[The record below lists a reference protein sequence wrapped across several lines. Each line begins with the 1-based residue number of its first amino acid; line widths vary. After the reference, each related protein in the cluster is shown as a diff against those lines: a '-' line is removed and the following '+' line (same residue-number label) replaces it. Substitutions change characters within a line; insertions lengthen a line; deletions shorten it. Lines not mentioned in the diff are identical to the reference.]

1 VLTIAA
7 PGILQGDTDADGDSL
22 NVFSVNVTGLQ
33 GTLEAQTN
41 GSFSFTS
48 NAGFSGPTSFT
59 YTVGD
64 GFGGFDTGLVTINVV
79 NAAPVADDESY
90 TMVAGQTLTV
100 AAPGVLDGDTDAD
113 GDTLSVAS
121 VNVTGLQGVL
131 TPQTNGA
138 FTFTPNAGFVG
149 QTGFSYTVNDGF
161 GGFDTGAVTINVQG
175 AQKIIHL
182 GDAVGRPTL
191 SNPNVWQPFWTD
203 SDVSISHK
211 ADYTNTGENWT
222 AAKFNAL
229 GTTLL
234 SGGDLWNGDLG
245 VSGRNAATS
254 SIQQEIQGKEALRFD
269 LDGAANKVK
278 INLSQFFA
286 DDDANTTNFNESGRL
301 QAFDS
306 NGLLV
311 KETVFTADNANGTK
325 LVTLESNAAFSSIVL
340 TTGNYDANNN
350 FVFGAY
356 SNDSGQLAAAP
367 TAHGSDFLVH
377 NIEIELITLVGVG
390 GA

>member
-1 VLTIAA
+1 LS
-7 PGILQGDTDADGDSL
+7 G
-22 NVFSVNVTGLQ
+22 NVTH
-33 GTLEAQTN
+33 TFAN
-41 GSFSFTS
+41 PGSFAISVS
-48 NAGFSGPTSFT
+48 L
-59 YTVGD
+59 VDED
-64 GFGGFDTGLVTINVV
+64 GTFANLTGKTLLVN
-79 NAAPVADDESY
+79 P
-90 TMVAGQTLTV
+90 
-100 AAPGVLDGDTDAD
+100 
-113 GDTLSVAS
+113 
-121 VNVTGLQGVL
+121 
-131 TPQTNGA
+131 
-138 FTFTPNAGFVG
+138 
-149 QTGFSYTVNDGF
+149 
-161 GGFDTGAVTINVQG
+161 AVQPD
-175 AQKIIHL
+175 IIHL

-203 SDVSISHK
+203 SYVSISHK
-211 ADYTNTGENWT
+211 ADYTNAGESWT